1 MKSSPFSLFTDSSN
15 DRNLEKMSPLTAK
28 LFDED
33 EHKYV
38 TQFLDMCLGNIFQSV
53 NGVLEK
59 HEIPRVNCIAL
70 GVDNASVNVVNT
82 NH

>member
-38 TQFLDMCLGNIFQSV
+38 TQFLDMCLGKYISV
-53 NGVLEK
+53 CQWGFGK
-59 HEIPRVNCIAL
+59 A
-70 GVDNASVNVVNT
+70 
-82 NH
+82 

>member
-1 MKSSPFSLFTDSSN
+1 M
-15 DRNLEKMSPLTAK
+15 KMSINMQLNFWTCV
-28 LFDED
+28 L
-33 EHKYV
+33 V
-38 TQFLDMCLGNIFQSV
+38 NIFQSV

-59 HEIPRVNCIAL
+59 HEIPWMNCIAL